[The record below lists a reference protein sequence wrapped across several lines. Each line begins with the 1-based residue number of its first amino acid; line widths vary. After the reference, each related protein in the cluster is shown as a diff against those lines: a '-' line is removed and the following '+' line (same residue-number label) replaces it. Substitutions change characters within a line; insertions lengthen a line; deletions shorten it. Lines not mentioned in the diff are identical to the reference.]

1 MYNQQL
7 KDDVQDFLS
16 KTGRHWKTLLSKTKF
31 SSKLLKKCPY
41 MPTLASRIINATPKL
56 SDKDFTYTFTTRIY
70 WILHNINDFP
80 LCTCDQKPIKKWN
93 IPGLDKVYKS
103 TCCKE
108 CERKSA

>member
-56 SDKDFTYTFTTRIY
+56 SD
-70 WILHNINDFP
+70 NINDFP

-93 IPGLDKVYKS
+93 IPGLDKAYKS